1 MAKVKSSG
9 VKVRTVRGGD
19 DDDVRVDD
27 RGKLRNKH
35 LDDGRGPSVKKK
47 KKVKVEKHEAIVIED
62 NTFKVGQDP
71 IKKKKKK
78 ALEGELLPAS
88 KSMRTELMLPAGGVA
103 LKKKAKGKATTIAA
117 VEEYVHLPAPVDEY
131 DAETRR
137 IFEQLIQT
145 AQRLEEQ
152 MEDRIYNKDVYALN
166 TIYSQIREVI
176 ADLRATRDI
185 SAQVSELEAIVMR
198 PYQQLIAQGFTDIYF
213 HMMGAISKFIKD
225 EDERAEVHKK
235 LKDTLGEVAASVTEE
250 YPKALDRMRKV
261 LL

>member
-1 MAKVKSSG
+1 MAKKSSG
-9 VKVRTVRGGD
+9 VKIRTVRGGD

-35 LDDGRGPSVKKK
+35 LDEGRGPSVKKK
-47 KKVKVEKHEAIVIED
+47 KKVKVEKHEPLVVED

-78 ALEGELLPAS
+78 SLEGELLPA
-88 KSMRTELMLPAGGVA
+88 KSLRSTELMLPAGGVA